1 MLCGAVFSQHAT
13 PSLVLTGQS
22 RLLPFFG
29 VLTDTNSPGRAFM
42 PMSEVQDLRADTS
55 DVRLVEVQPEDY
67 TFIEYT
73 DPE

>member
-1 MLCGAVFSQHAT
+1 
-13 PSLVLTGQS
+13 
-22 RLLPFFG
+22 
-29 VLTDTNSPGRAFM
+29 M